1 MMWILI
7 MLGCV
12 LGLVALVFLVG
23 SLLPERYGARGY
35 VDVDESAEELWPK
48 LLDHR
53 AHPMAAKMAKGVE
66 DLPDENGLPVWLESL
81 GPSKIRVHTVESVS
95 PSRLVREMAD
105 TVVPM
110 TARAVIELEHRDG
123 GCRIRMSND
132 TVIKRGTWH
141 VPVFR
146 VMLVLCSGLRGG
158 IKAYLAQ
165 IVGQGQT
172 RVQWE

>member
-81 GPSKIRVHTVESVS
+81 GPSKIRVHTVFVGFGKTE
-95 PSRLVREMAD
+95 
-105 TVVPM
+105 
-110 TARAVIELEHRDG
+110 I
-123 GCRIRMSND
+123 
-132 TVIKRGTWH
+132 W
-141 VPVFR
+141 
-146 VMLVLCSGLRGG
+146 GG
-158 IKAYLAQ
+158 ILSAMALTSSSVKTGRIIRLP
-165 IVGQGQT
+165 
-172 RVQWE
+172 